1 MQALTAA
8 LHVIYS
14 RLPLASVSVTKQEP
28 AGAERSSMIE
38 PDRRDAAVQIFDSED
53 ASKDFRTRGE
63 QMGQERPTRMN
74 EEQHRQRSAR
84 LKRIHD
90 AIDQKMN
97 KRMDALMDEK
107 MNKRMDALMDE
118 KMNKRMDALMDERMN
133 KRMDALMAKLARES
147 MERRRDRYAQVGI
160 HRAFARDC
168 ARYMA
173 GVSC

>member
-1 MQALTAA
+1 MPPSAFDWGAAVQALTAT

-14 RLPLASVSVTKQEP
+14 RLPYARVSVTKQEP
-28 AGAERSSMIE
+28 AGAERGGMME
-38 PDRRDAAVQIFDSED
+38 PDRRDAAVQVFDSED
-53 ASKDFRTRGE
+53 APKHFRARAE

-97 KRMDALMDEK
+97 KRMDALMDE
-107 MNKRMDALMDE
+107 R
-118 KMNKRMDALMDERMN
+118 MNKRMDALMDERMN